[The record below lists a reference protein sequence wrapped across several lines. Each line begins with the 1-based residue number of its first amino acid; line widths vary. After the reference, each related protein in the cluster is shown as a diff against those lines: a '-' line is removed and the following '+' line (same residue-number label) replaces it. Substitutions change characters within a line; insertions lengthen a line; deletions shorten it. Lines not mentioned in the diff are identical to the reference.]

1 MGRAGNE
8 EGGTEKE
15 GEEEESR
22 GGRDG
27 EEDREREGAGEGVAD
42 ARRGHWAHGSDGSQ
56 TLRYH
61 CSASWGRSERW
72 REGEGSLTECRYRAL
87 CFEQPGHGA
96 KEALV
101 LPFSG
106 TMIVNPINY
115 LLSFQCV
122 RLHAKPFK

>member
-1 MGRAGNE
+1 MRREEQRKRGR
-8 EGGTEKE
+8 K
-15 GEEEESR
+15 R
-22 GGRDG
+22 R
-27 EEDREREGAGEGVAD
+27 AGEGEMGK
-42 ARRGHWAHGSDGSQ
+42 RTGRGKGRGRESQ
-56 TLRYH
+56 MPEGDTGPMDLMDLRL
-61 CSASWGRSERW
+61 SGTTALPLGGRSERW